1 MFLAC
6 NNFLLCQIEHT
17 FIIPYQCWWNDWKK
31 LLSLTSRIS
40 IKSTFSI
47 LFTKNVFCTYM
58 SILMVKRK
66 DCTSSRLCIRYIV
79 GCKCRKLGK
88 MRRKQSFL
96 CSKAFFRNVNLFCM
110 ARPRLSWQNK
120 VWYPSK
126 ERKRRPWQQQNF
138 SRWLKENL
146 VVFLPI
152 PNFSSSL
159 HIQP

>member
-1 MFLAC
+1 MPVRTYFHHTISML
-6 NNFLLCQIEHT
+6 IE
-17 FIIPYQCWWNDWKK
+17 WLKEALKSN
-31 LLSLTSRIS
+31 RIN
-40 IKSTFSI
+40 IKSTFSR
-47 LFTKNVFCTYM
+47 LFTKNVFCTHM

-79 GCKCRKLGK
+79 GCECRKLGK
-88 MRRKQSFL
+88 KRRKQSFL

-138 SRWLKENL
+138 PRWLKEKCYCSQ
-146 VVFLPI
+146 PI
-152 PNFSSSL
+152 LNCSSSP
-159 HIQP
+159 HTQP